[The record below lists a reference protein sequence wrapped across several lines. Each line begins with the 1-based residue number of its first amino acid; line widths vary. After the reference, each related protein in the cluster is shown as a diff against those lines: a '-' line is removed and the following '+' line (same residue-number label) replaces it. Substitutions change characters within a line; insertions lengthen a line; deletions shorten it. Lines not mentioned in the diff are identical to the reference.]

1 MGQSHECK
9 KPTLEAAIGQ
19 KPLLSR
25 LNRIEGQIRGIK
37 RMIEEDAYCDDII
50 HQISA
55 SRAGLREVQSLLL
68 ENHVRHCVTHQL
80 ASGDDGIVEEL
91 IETVRK
97 MTR

>member
-1 MGQSHECK
+1 MSEHCRHASK
-9 KPTLEAAIGQ
+9 AAAEAQ

-37 RMIEEDAYCDDII
+37 RMIEEDIYCDDII

-55 SRAGLREVQSLLL
+55 SRAALREVQTKLL
-68 ENHVRHCVTHQL
+68 ENHVRHCVKAQML
-80 ASGDDGIVEEL
+80 EGNDEVVDEL
-91 IETVRK
+91 IVTVRK